1 METGFSTDTFFRY
14 SGQSLYEYF
23 SAVIDNSEGVLP
35 LEAQKLMQRLDD
47 ADEEHLVYGIEICS
61 RFGLIKDF
69 RRFVKYLTDCKLSVF
84 CAMQRALMNA
94 ELRSVEPALPEIR
107 TAMQNLS
114 QPNLQAIEE
123 TIRHL
128 EQKSL
133 LP

>member
-1 METGFSTDTFFRY
+1 
-14 SGQSLYEYF
+14 
-23 SAVIDNSEGVLP
+23 
-35 LEAQKLMQRLDD
+35 
-47 ADEEHLVYGIEICS
+47 
-61 RFGLIKDF
+61 
-69 RRFVKYLTDCKLSVF
+69 
-84 CAMQRALMNA
+84 MQRALMNA